1 MVSVGKFVFPT
12 SVLNVFSEIRRSSL
26 PESSNFHERLLR
38 RISRFRNATAT
49 YLAVPGK
56 APSKVQHNLKTRIS
70 VAVAPGGLRG
80 ATRRIAI
87 PGFSF
92 RPGQIRRSSL
102 VFRVLR
108 KLRFS
113 FRSGYCDGNPRI
125 SSANQLLRSC
135 SEEATA
141 TYLARSENCTP
152 QASASEAATAT
163 EILGFAV
170 LRSAKPKLVRRIS
183 EVTISA
189 AISNPPGLRPSVLP
203 KWLLRRGS
211 LDLQCSEVQKRGY
224 CNGFLG

>member
-1 MVSVGKFVFPT
+1 MQFQASVSDRAK
-12 SVLNVFSEIRRSSL
+12 
-26 PESSNFHERLLR
+26 
-38 RISRFRNATAT
+38 
-49 YLAVPGK
+49 Y
-56 APSKVQHNLKTRIS
+56 
-70 VAVAPGGLRG
+70 VAVAWCFECAEVQNPRS
-80 ATRRIAI
+80 
-87 PGFSF
+87 FSF

-108 KLRFS
+108 ELRFS

-183 EVTISA
+183 GVTISA

-203 KWLLRRGS
+203 KWLLRRRS